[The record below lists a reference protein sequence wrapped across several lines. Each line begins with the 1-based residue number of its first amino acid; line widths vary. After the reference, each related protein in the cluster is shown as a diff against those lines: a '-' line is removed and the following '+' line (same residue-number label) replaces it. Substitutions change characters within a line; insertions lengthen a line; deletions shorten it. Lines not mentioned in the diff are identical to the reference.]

1 MKNATKKWLIVAGGL
16 AACAAL
22 VFIIAGQFEKKP
34 VNDTLPP
41 PSSSSQGGV
50 MVDEPD
56 SSISPEKDDPEITV
70 KPETPDTSSTPE
82 TGNSGSGA
90 VASGTEQTIQGDPEK
105 PEYDDEALK
114 DPTQKPDGTPVERKP
129 DAEDHDTVEPPPPPP
144 STNTSGG
151 LPGFDKQ
158 MICTRMEIKSASWAD
173 LQPIKKHGGRRA
185 FCFAGKED
193 A

>member
-41 PSSSSQGGV
+41 PSCSSQGGV

-105 PEYDDEALK
+105 PEYDD
-114 DPTQKPDGTPVERKP
+114 
-129 DAEDHDTVEPPPPPP
+129 
-144 STNTSGG
+144 
-151 LPGFDKQ
+151 
-158 MICTRMEIKSASWAD
+158 
-173 LQPIKKHGGRRA
+173 
-185 FCFAGKED
+185 
-193 A
+193 

>member
-41 PSSSSQGGV
+41 PSCSSQGGV

-90 VASGTEQTIQGDPEK
+90 VAR
-105 PEYDDEALK
+105 A
-114 DPTQKPDGTPVERKP
+114 
-129 DAEDHDTVEPPPPPP
+129 P
-144 STNTSGG
+144 S
-151 LPGFDKQ
+151 
-158 MICTRMEIKSASWAD
+158 
-173 LQPIKKHGGRRA
+173 RRSR
-185 FCFAGKED
+185 GSENRNMMMRH
-193 A
+193 

>member
-41 PSSSSQGGV
+41 PSCSSQGGV

-82 TGNSGSGA
+82 TGTAAAGPWPRAPSRRSRG
-90 VASGTEQTIQGDPEK
+90 IQK
-105 PEYDDEALK
+105 N
-114 DPTQKPDGTPVERKP
+114 RNMMMR
-129 DAEDHDTVEPPPPPP
+129 H
-144 STNTSGG
+144 
-151 LPGFDKQ
+151 
-158 MICTRMEIKSASWAD
+158 
-173 LQPIKKHGGRRA
+173 
-185 FCFAGKED
+185 
-193 A
+193 